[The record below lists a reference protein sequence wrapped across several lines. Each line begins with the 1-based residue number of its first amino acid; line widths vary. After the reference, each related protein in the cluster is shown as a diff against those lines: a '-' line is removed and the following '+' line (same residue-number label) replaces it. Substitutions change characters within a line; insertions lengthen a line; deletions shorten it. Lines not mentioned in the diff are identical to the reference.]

1 MNDPPEGTARRGA
14 AGAVRRGARLLAV
27 GIAALCLASTV
38 SAREGAGQGTKKFL
52 WEIRAG
58 GGTVHLLG
66 SIHLLRGE
74 MYPLDRKIEE
84 AFARSDVLV
93 VESNVQDVA
102 GEKLRARMLE
112 EALYPENDTI
122 ENHVSRETLDLLRRR
137 FPELPLDRVGRLRP
151 WALAMTLVV
160 LEYGRMGLDYD
171 HGIDVYFL
179 DKAGGTKPIR
189 ELESPDFVIGMLNGF
204 SDGYQDLFLRYTL
217 LDLETV
223 GEQADRIIRAWNQGD
238 EAMMEEI
245 LGESVREHPAL
256 FPVFDALVF
265 RRNVMMAAKIGEY
278 LKEGREFFVVVGALH
293 LVGKKGIVEL
303 LRGKGFSVE
312 QR

>member
-1 MNDPPEGTARRGA
+1 MNDPPEGTGRHGVAGA
-14 AGAVRRGARLLAV
+14 ARRGARLLAI
-27 GIAALCLASTV
+27 GIAVLCLASTLF
-38 SAREGAGQGTKKFL
+38 AREGAGPQARSFL
-52 WEIRAG
+52 WEVRAG

-66 SIHLLRGE
+66 SIHLLNRE

-93 VESNVQDVA
+93 VESNVKDRA
-102 GEKLRARMLE
+102 GEARRERMLE
-112 EALYPENDTI
+112 QALYPENDTI
-122 ENHVSRETLDLLRRR
+122 ENHVSQETLDLLRRR
-137 FPELPLDRVGRLRP
+137 FPDLPLDRVGRLRP

-179 DKAGGTKPIR
+179 DKAGGTKPVR
-189 ELESPDFVIGMLNGF
+189 ELESSDFVIGMLNGF

-223 GEQADRIIRAWNQGD
+223 GEQTDRIIDAWIRGD
-238 EAMMEEI
+238 TATMEET
-245 LGESVREHPAL
+245 LMESVREHPEL
-256 FPVFDALVF
+256 LPVFDALVF
-265 RRNVMMAAKIGEY
+265 RRNEAMASKIGEY
-278 LKEGREFFVVVGALH
+278 LEEGGEFFVVVGAGH

-303 LRGKGFSVE
+303 LRRKGFSVE

>member
-1 MNDPPEGTARRGA
+1 MNGPPEGAVRPGAAGTARRA
-14 AGAVRRGARLLAV
+14 ARLLAV
-27 GIAALCLASTV
+27 GLAVLCLASPL
-38 SAREGAGQGTKKFL
+38 SAREGAGPGARSFL

-66 SIHLLRGE
+66 SIHLLNRE

-84 AFARSDVLV
+84 AFAQSDVLV
-93 VESNVQDVA
+93 VESNVKDGA
-102 GEKLRARMLE
+102 GEERRARMLE
-112 EALYPENDTI
+112 ESLYPENDTI

-137 FPELPLDRVGRLRP
+137 FPDLPLDRVGRLRP

-179 DKAGGTKPIR
+179 DKAGSTKRIR

-238 EAMMEEI
+238 AATMEEI

-256 FPVFDALVF
+256 LPVFDALVF
-265 RRNVMMAAKIGEY
+265 RRNEMMTAKIEGF
-278 LKEGREFFVVVGALH
+278 LKEGGKFFVVVGALH

-303 LRGKGFSVE
+303 LRGKGLSVE
-312 QR
+312 QQ